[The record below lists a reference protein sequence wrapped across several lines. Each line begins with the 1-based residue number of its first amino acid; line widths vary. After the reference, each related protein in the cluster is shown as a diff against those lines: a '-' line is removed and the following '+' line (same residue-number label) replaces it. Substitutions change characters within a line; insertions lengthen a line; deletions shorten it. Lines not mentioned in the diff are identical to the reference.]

1 MIYEFSFNF
10 VELQFN
16 VLCQVNASDVII
28 LEGILVFHDPRV
40 RNLMNMKIFVDTGL
54 IPPLRLLLMYYPI
67 KLSIWVAILLL

>member
-1 MIYEFSFNF
+1 MYEYSINF
-10 VELQFN
+10 IELQFN

-28 LEGILVFHDPRV
+28 LEGILVFHDLRV
-40 RNLMNMKIFVDTGL
+40 GNLMNMKNFVATGL